1 LCERTLIQVHVDDE
15 GSHFYRARFLVR
27 KLTVRQLSVELPVA
41 VRAKDT
47 GLLSVRFGPDK
58 QEKSLPWNDPVW
70 NVATID
76 LPHELPNFQSQAVF
90 LELEYK
96 LPAAAE
102 GARLGQTLLHPPRWH
117 SDVLPGTVRWQV
129 ELPADHVA
137 LVAGSGA
144 VLDYRWALQG
154 WLLAPESNATSAD
167 LEAWLT
173 GRDGGEPTPV
183 GLTYWRPGLTT
194 QRIVHLP
201 RPWWL
206 LVCSGGVLALGLAM
220 YLLPLGRAVW
230 LLALAICGGVVAAAL
245 LWPALLPPV
254 LYGCEPGLAVLAV
267 LLGLQWLLQERYRRQ
282 VVVMPG
288 FARLQ
293 TGSSLNRGG
302 QKPREPSTID
312 APVPS
317 VAATNSSVK

>member
-1 LCERTLIQVHVDDE
+1 
-15 GSHFYRARFLVR
+15 
-27 KLTVRQLSVELPVA
+27 
-41 VRAKDT
+41 
-47 GLLSVRFGPDK
+47 
-58 QEKSLPWNDPVW
+58 
-70 NVATID
+70 
-76 LPHELPNFQSQAVF
+76 
-90 LELEYK
+90 
-96 LPAAAE
+96 
-102 GARLGQTLLHPPRWH
+102 
-117 SDVLPGTVRWQV
+117 
-129 ELPADHVA
+129 
-137 LVAGSGA
+137 
-144 VLDYRWALQG
+144 
-154 WLLAPESNATSAD
+154 
-167 LEAWLT
+167 
-173 GRDGGEPTPV
+173 
-183 GLTYWRPGLTT
+183 
-194 QRIVHLP
+194 
-201 RPWWL
+201 
-206 LVCSGGVLALGLAM
+206 M